1 MSDASTTPQSG
12 ASGEAKTNGVPWQ
25 RLFWAAVALAA
36 VYLAFAVA
44 TFLRADDQ
52 NVTETLWARNMVVLH
67 GIEAIAFTAIGWLF
81 GREVHRGE
89 AQTAKEQAAGAQAV
103 AKAAMVDSAA
113 AHQGHLSALTDV
125 VEAEKKGWRLAEAV
139 RARSA
144 VGAASATA
152 DSELESAPTVQARVR
167 DQAWRDLKDLA
178 DQLFP
183 GA

>member
-1 MSDASTTPQSG
+1 MSDASTTPRSG

-67 GIEAIAFTAIGWLF
+67 GIEAIAAVGFLF